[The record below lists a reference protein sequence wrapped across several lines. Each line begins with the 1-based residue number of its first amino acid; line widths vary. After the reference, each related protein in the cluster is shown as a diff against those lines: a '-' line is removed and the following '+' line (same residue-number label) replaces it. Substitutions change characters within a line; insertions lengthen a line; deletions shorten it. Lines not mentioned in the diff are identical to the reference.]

1 VVDPDVVDRL
11 EAPIRAA
18 FAAETRRIMVRR
30 VPLGIA
36 FFVATVVV
44 AGLIEWRHAPE
55 RLPALVESFTVEM
68 LLCGLGF
75 VVSRHPRLRDYVIP
89 VTSTATLGVVACM
102 TLYTAAS
109 GTSADALAFAL
120 VLLLPGVV
128 PLYPWGAAG
137 QVPLAI
143 GTVIAYAFALL
154 AGVRGDLPLPY
165 GIFAVIGA
173 ALVSVFGAI
182 SLDQL
187 RQAVFQQRVL
197 LERRR
202 DAQMATLFEVTR
214 TVAESLELHQVV
226 DLVCDSILGALRI
239 ERLWLVWRETADG
252 DLHALE
258 ARREGL
264 RVATTVIPGD
274 AAAWEALVAA
284 SAEAGVAVREAGP
297 DEEGLLGGVRPLAG
311 PLLRLPLHFRSE
323 RIGLLLAE
331 RARADRMPD
340 PSFLDFAATL
350 GNSAAMAIANAR
362 LHAVVVRNRTE
373 LQRLSKRGL
382 AFIESVMRRIA
393 HELHDNTCQTLM
405 AIKLDLATLERRMDG
420 PSPALRDAVRDIA
433 SHVTRVLH
441 DVREMSHLIRPP
453 VLDEFGAV
461 AAIESVAGK
470 YRDATG
476 LLIDIECEEPGTR
489 YPAEVELLLLR
500 IFQEAMM
507 NVIKHA
513 GATRVRVAVTCGAQ
527 AVELAIAD
535 DGRGFDAQSYF
546 RHPPSSAGLGLLGM
560 RERVGYF
567 GGTLELTSQPGRGT
581 TILTRVPV
589 AAATAVAEAASG

>member
-1 VVDPDVVDRL
+1 VVDAGAVDRL
-11 EAPIRAA
+11 EAPVRAA

-55 RLPALVESFTVEM
+55 RLPALIESFTVEM
-68 LLCGLGF
+68 LLCGLAF
-75 VVSRHPRLRDYVIP
+75 VVSRHPRLRDHVIP
-89 VTSTATLGVVACM
+89 VTSASTIGVVACM
-102 TLYTAAS
+102 TLYTVVS

-128 PLYPWGAAG
+128 PLYPWGMSG
-137 QVPLAI
+137 QIPLAV
-143 GTVIAYAFALL
+143 GTMLAYACALA
-154 AGVRGDLPLPY
+154 AGVRGDLPMPY

-173 ALVSVFGAI
+173 ALVSVFGAA

-214 TVAESLELHQVV
+214 TVAESLELRQVV

-239 ERLWLVWRETADG
+239 ERLWLIWRDTTDG
-252 DLHALE
+252 DLQAVE
-258 ARREGL
+258 ACREGL
-264 RVATTVIPGD
+264 RVATTPMPGEPAAWD
-274 AAAWEALVAA
+274 ALVRAAAEVGVTVRQAA
-284 SAEAGVAVREAGP
+284 P
-297 DEEGLLGGVRPLAG
+297 EEQAMLGAVRPLAG

-331 RARADRMPD
+331 RAPDERMPD
-340 PSFLDFAATL
+340 ASFLDFAATL
-350 GNSAAMAIANAR
+350 GNSAAMALANAR

-405 AIKLDLATLERRMDG
+405 AIKLDLAALERRMDG
-420 PSPALRDAVRDIA
+420 ASPLRDAVRDVA
-433 SHVTRVLH
+433 AHVTRVLH

-476 LLIDIECEEPGTR
+476 LVIEIECEEPGTR

-513 GATRVRVAVTCGAQ
+513 GAARVRVAVACGAD

-535 DGRGFDAQSYF
+535 DGKGFDAQAYF

-567 GGTLELTSQPGRGT
+567 GGTLELTSEAGRGT
-581 TILTRVPV
+581 TIVARVPV
-589 AAATAVAEAASG
+589 AAARAVPEAASG